1 MRIGFLSDLHITHNV
16 NMIKEA
22 LDVVCQAAKSA
33 EIDKL
38 FIAGD
43 TSESYKTTLDFLDL
57 LSEAGIDTYAIFGNH
72 EYWSINYEGAMEI
85 KHDKYIHGKA
95 IPLINDYVVIGLDGM
110 FDYSFVLD
118 VDNYSNRRLSK
129 DKNVL
134 NTVGE
139 RIFDLKR
146 NKNLNG
152 VFLYLKGII
161 RILKDNNVIE
171 GEIEWLKINIMQ

>member
-1 MRIGFLSDLHITHNV
+1 
-16 NMIKEA
+16 
-22 LDVVCQAAKSA
+22 
-33 EIDKL
+33 
-38 FIAGD
+38 
-43 TSESYKTTLDFLDL
+43 
-57 LSEAGIDTYAIFGNH
+57 
-72 EYWSINYEGAMEI
+72 
-85 KHDKYIHGKA
+85 
-95 IPLINDYVVIGLDGM
+95 M

-161 RILKDNNVIE
+161 RILKDNNMS
-171 GEIEWLKINIMQ
+171 LKER